1 MKILT
6 VLARLL
12 DYPTAELQDFRQ
24 ELITLIRE
32 ERNLSKDQRAQLV
45 AFTEYLCTAN
55 LLDVQENYVGL
66 FDRGRALSLLLFEH
80 VHGESRDRGQAM
92 VDLLAEYEQAG
103 LLLNARELPDHLPLF
118 LEFLSTR
125 EAAEARQWLESVNHI
140 LALLSERL
148 KQRDSDYHLLFDS
161 LLTICAADVDRRELA
176 EKVAAEQPDHTP
188 EALDQ
193 VWEEEMVKFIDDQS
207 TQACGQSNIVR
218 QRRDELGKVQT
229 LHLQDPVPAK
239 TGTYGA

>member
-12 DYPTAELQDFRQ
+12 DYPTEEMKDLRQ
-24 ELITLIRE
+24 ELVTLIRE
-32 ERNLSKDQRAQLV
+32 ECHLQKDQQTRLI
-45 AFTEYLCTAN
+45 AFTEQLYTGN
-55 LLDVQENYVGL
+55 LLDTQENYVDL

-103 LLLNARELPDHLPLF
+103 LQLDVRELPDYLPLF

-125 EAAEARQWLESVNHI
+125 KAAEAQEWLESVGHI

-148 KQRDSDYHLLFDS
+148 KQRDSDYHQIFDC
-161 LLTICAADVDRRELA
+161 LLTLGSAEINRQEIA
-176 EKVAAEQPDHTP
+176 EKVAAEQPDYTP

-207 TQACGQSNIVR
+207 VQSCGQDNIVR

-229 LHLQDPVPAK
+229 LHLQDPESAR